1 MDLLAAPTRL
11 PRTCWAER
19 TMTKVRASVSMSL
32 DGLVAGSDQSWEDPL
47 GVGGLELHRWLV
59 QLAVF
64 RETHGEDG
72 DAVNASTPVAAAR
85 SDNVGASITGRNM
98 FGRSG
103 PWGEPPWNGFW
114 GREPPYHHPVFVL
127 THHTREPLELRG
139 GTSFRFVTDGI
150 ESAGRS
156 TESDDAIRRLA
167 DWARPRLGSV
177 SKEERCGKLIESTL
191 VSHDGVIGDP
201 PTWAD
206 RYCDEEAVRQALD
219 QLLVCGHHRSPTT
232 SVIASVYLGDG
243 TGRARKEGRDD

>member
-1 MDLLAAPTRL
+1 VSKLRL
-11 PRTCWAER
+11 TI
-19 TMTKVRASVSMSL
+19 SMSL
-32 DGLVAGSDQSWEDPL
+32 DGFVAGPNQSVDNPL
-47 GVGGLELHRWLV
+47 GVGGERLHEWIYP
-59 QLAVF
+59 LAVW
-64 RETHGEDG
+64 RGPQGLEGGE
-72 DAVNASTPVAAAR
+72 VNASTAIVEETQQ
-85 SDNVGASITGRNM
+85 NVGATIMGRNM
-98 FGRSG
+98 FGGGRG
-103 PWGEPPWNGFW
+103 QWPTDPPWKGWW
-114 GREPPYHHPVFVL
+114 GDDPPYHHPVFVL